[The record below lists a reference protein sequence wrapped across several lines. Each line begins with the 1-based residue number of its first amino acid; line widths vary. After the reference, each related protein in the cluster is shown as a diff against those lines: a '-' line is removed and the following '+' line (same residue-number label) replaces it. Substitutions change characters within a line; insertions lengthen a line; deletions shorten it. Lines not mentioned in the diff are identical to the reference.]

1 MATQYNYPYD
11 NDIVVEIDGK
21 AHSNWKS
28 YDIDSDF
35 LIPADA
41 FNFDIGTPA
50 NHTVLPDLSG
60 KEVRVKI
67 NGQIVLT
74 GIVDAT
80 QHQISKN
87 SRTFSLNGRDRASIL
102 VDCSAPTTNVKG
114 LTVLD
119 AIKKIVAPIGI
130 KKIELRAKDNN
141 PVIDKIDIEPSE
153 TAWSAALRC
162 ANFAGLHL
170 WFDPNGTLIV
180 GGPDYRSPP
189 VATLCCQKDGWRN
202 NFEQAQLTY
211 DISQSF
217 SEVTFLA
224 QKHGRSHDD
233 NKNNLKWV
241 WQDKSVKFYRP
252 KTVVIHD
259 AEDLESLK
267 KHAKKYLSDAALNA
281 FTLTIIVPDH
291 KTENGVL
298 WQPGQRVH
306 VICEEYDIDAIFF
319 VMGRRFTLSRSQG
332 TQTELR
338 LKQDGIW
345 IPDAFREHSKRARKR
360 KGKKAK
366 ELIQLRPSS

>member
-119 AIKKIVAPIGI
+119 AIKKIVAPLGI

-180 GGPDYRSPP
+180 GGPD
-189 VATLCCQKDGWRN
+189 
-202 NFEQAQLTY
+202 
-211 DISQSF
+211 
-217 SEVTFLA
+217 
-224 QKHGRSHDD
+224 
-233 NKNNLKWV
+233 
-241 WQDKSVKFYRP
+241 
-252 KTVVIHD
+252 
-259 AEDLESLK
+259 
-267 KHAKKYLSDAALNA
+267 
-281 FTLTIIVPDH
+281 
-291 KTENGVL
+291 
-298 WQPGQRVH
+298 
-306 VICEEYDIDAIFF
+306 
-319 VMGRRFTLSRSQG
+319 
-332 TQTELR
+332 
-338 LKQDGIW
+338 
-345 IPDAFREHSKRARKR
+345 
-360 KGKKAK
+360 
-366 ELIQLRPSS
+366 